1 MIRDTLFLLCALLSA
16 VSVALAAPAGPVQRL
31 VSFGGYDNCPE
42 ISWPRCRVILGPHCG
57 GRVLSYALDG
67 KEALP
72 LNPAQEGFTWKP
84 GDKVVDPYGGRC
96 DIGPELR
103 LKQHLD
109 LWLGRWR
116 AKFTGAGEVTMTS
129 PVDSRLGVQLIRTFR
144 LDIDGHLRFTQK
156 IINRGL
162 AAQRVCHWS
171 RTFAQGNGIC
181 LVPLNPHSRFPKGY
195 LTYGPGNVMDFSPE
209 PTEHV
214 RVRDGFLE
222 INGDPPYSKFMLD
235 TEPGALAYLNR
246 DGLLFVKKWPV
257 YPERAYG
264 EMCAAT
270 LSLYYYPFIEDR
282 KKPAAERGLSVD
294 FCELEPIGPMELLK
308 PRQSSSFTEDWW
320 LVSFPFPAASKDVNL
335 DAVTR
340 VMEKCRAGGGD

>member
-1 MIRDTLFLLCALLSA
+1 MIRPLLFVLGVLLPTLCLA
-16 VSVALAAPAGPVQRL
+16 VSVPAGPVQRL
-31 VSFGGYDNCPE
+31 VHFGGYDNCAE

-67 KEALP
+67 KEAIP
-72 LNPAQEGFTWKP
+72 LNPAQEGYTWKQ
-84 GDKVVDPYGGRC
+84 GGKVVDPYGGRC

-103 LKQHLD
+103 TPRHPD

-116 AKFTGAGEVTMTS
+116 AKFTGTGEVTMTS
-129 PVDSRLGVQLIRTFR
+129 PVDDNLHVQLIRTFK
-144 LDIDGHLRFTQK
+144 LDLDGHLRFTQK
-156 IINRGL
+156 IVNRGKST
-162 AAQRVCHWS
+162 QRLCHWS

-181 LVPLNPHSRFPKGY
+181 LVPLNPRSRFPKGY
-195 LTYGPGNVMDFSPE
+195 LTYGPGNVMDFAPA

-214 RVRDGFLE
+214 RVREGFLE

-235 TEPGALAYLNR
+235 TEPGRLAYLSR

-270 LSLYYYPFIEDR
+270 LSLYYYPFIEER
-282 KKPAAERGLSVD
+282 QKPPEQRGLSVD
-294 FCELEPIGPMELLK
+294 FCELEPIGPMETLK
-308 PRQSSSFTEDWW
+308 AGQSASFVEDWW
-320 LVSFPFPAASKDVNL
+320 LVSFPFPAAGKNVDL
-335 DAVTR
+335 DDVTR
-340 VMEKCRAGGGD
+340 VMGKCW